1 MSDIR
6 VKKNLGL
13 KKLSFFVT
21 KSYLFENLTTLL
33 NLWVILHFKTHI
45 NGLSSIIGN

>member
-6 VKKNLGL
+6 VKKNLHL
-13 KKLSFFVT
+13 KKIKFFC
-21 KSYLFENLTTLL
+21 KKNYLFENLTTLL

-45 NGLSSIIGN
+45 NGLLSITGN